1 MKGAQGCSQ
10 YSVVKNTIHF
20 ATRKSANLNVWMNGK
35 RPAEFPA
42 FWEKIRLGKSTQI
55 IWMLFFCTIYLIMC
69 LCITSGYYGLML
81 FFEKK
86 RFITLL
92 VINFMLLQPGQI
104 FFIAYNIMLIP
115 FESNIKPLLKFDDNI
130 MHHPMLYNLM

>member
-1 MKGAQGCSQ
+1 
-10 YSVVKNTIHF
+10 
-20 ATRKSANLNVWMNGK
+20 
-35 RPAEFPA
+35 
-42 FWEKIRLGKSTQI
+42 
-55 IWMLFFCTIYLIMC
+55 MLFFCTIYLIMC
-69 LCITSGYYGLML
+69 LCIASGYYGLML

-115 FESNIKPLLKFDDNI
+115 FESNIKPFLKFDDNI

>member
-1 MKGAQGCSQ
+1 M
-10 YSVVKNTIHF
+10 YS
-20 ATRKSANLNVWMNGK
+20 
-35 RPAEFPA
+35 
-42 FWEKIRLGKSTQI
+42 IRLLWFDVIFRKETFI
-55 IWMLFFCTIYLIMC
+55 ILQ
-69 LCITSGYYGLML
+69 
-81 FFEKK
+81 
-86 RFITLL
+86 